1 MCVYVYV
8 CVREW
13 EEGGSVCVHVCVCVV
28 LVWYVCMFVCVL
40 FVCTCLCV
48 MYGVCV
54 CVCAIVLPT
63 APHEFLAMAHSL
75 GELWTARTLFSR
87 GQQRKT
93 SGQGYVMSH
102 VIGSI
107 MSVAQYRNV
116 AYPEI
121 NLQMIKMYHLART
134 CAVFTVLCAMMC

>member
-1 MCVYVYV
+1 M
-8 CVREW
+8 
-13 EEGGSVCVHVCVCVV
+13 CVCVV

-54 CVCAIVLPT
+54 FVYALSCYQL
-63 APHEFLAMAHSL
+63 HLFLAMAHSL

-87 GQQRKT
+87 GQRKT
-93 SGQGYVMSH
+93 FGQGYVMSH

-121 NLQMIKMYHLART
+121 NHR
-134 CAVFTVLCAMMC
+134 

>member
-1 MCVYVYV
+1 MTRESVYV

-13 EEGGSVCVHVCVCVV
+13 EEGGSVCVHVCVCCACV
-28 LVWYVCMFVCVL
+28 VCV
-40 FVCTCLCV
+40 
-48 MYGVCV
+48 YVCV
-54 CVCAIVLPT
+54 CVVCLYMSVCNVWCVCVFVYALSCYQL
-63 APHEFLAMAHSL
+63 HLFLAMAHSL

-87 GQQRKT
+87 GQRKT
-93 SGQGYVMSH
+93 FGQGYVMSH

-121 NLQMIKMYHLART
+121 NHR
-134 CAVFTVLCAMMC
+134 

>member
-1 MCVYVYV
+1 M
-8 CVREW
+8 
-13 EEGGSVCVHVCVCVV
+13 CVCVV

-48 MYGVCV
+48 MYGVFVYALSCYQ
-54 CVCAIVLPT
+54 L
-63 APHEFLAMAHSL
+63 HLFLAMAHSL

-87 GQQRKT
+87 GQRKT
-93 SGQGYVMSH
+93 FGQGYVMSH

-121 NLQMIKMYHLART
+121 NHR
-134 CAVFTVLCAMMC
+134 